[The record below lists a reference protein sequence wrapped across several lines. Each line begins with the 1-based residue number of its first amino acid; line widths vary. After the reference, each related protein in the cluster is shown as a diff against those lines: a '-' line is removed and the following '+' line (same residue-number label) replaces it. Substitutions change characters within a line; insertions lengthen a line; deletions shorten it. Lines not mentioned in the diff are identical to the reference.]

1 MGQMGKCKIILLW
14 YHQWNPPRISPQSSL
29 FSVYIDDLLIALSQM
44 GVGCHISDKFI
55 GAAGFADDIILIAP
69 SSRTMEIMLE
79 QCESYANQNNLK
91 FSTDINPSKSKSKC
105 IYMCGKMNNVVY
117 PAPFQLYGV
126 DLPWVTHATHL
137 GHKLHQDCTMEYD
150 AKTKRGNFIGTST
163 DIRDMI
169 GFANPIQVLQA
180 VSVYSAHFYG
190 SMLWNLYGEMA
201 GQVFRAWNTCV
212 KLAWS
217 LPRWTHNYFVD
228 ELAGKLPSVRKK
240 IFGQYVRFFQKLL
253 LSTSP
258 EISMM
263 ANIVGRDMGSVT
275 GNNLHNLETE
285 FGVDPWQCSPEQLK
299 QVYKLYEVPDVEKW
313 RLPLLE
319 KLLDQKFEM
328 KNCGENTRTICALID
343 SLCTT

>member
-1 MGQMGKCKIILLW
+1 MTGQL
-14 YHQWNPPRISPQSSL
+14 
-29 FSVYIDDLLIALSQM
+29 
-44 GVGCHISDKFI
+44 
-55 GAAGFADDIILIAP
+55 
-69 SSRTMEIMLE
+69 
-79 QCESYANQNNLK
+79 
-91 FSTDINPSKSKSKC
+91 
-105 IYMCGKMNNVVY
+105 
-117 PAPFQLYGV
+117 
-126 DLPWVTHATHL
+126 
-137 GHKLHQDCTMEYD
+137 
-150 AKTKRGNFIGTST
+150 
-163 DIRDMI
+163 
-169 GFANPIQVLQA
+169 
-180 VSVYSAHFYG
+180 
-190 SMLWNLYGEMA
+190 
-201 GQVFRAWNTCV
+201 FRAWNTCV
-212 KLAWS
+212 KLAWG